1 MEQTITGKSC
11 WISVDAFQSFVRIA
25 IQERIPQGRVC
36 RDVISIKTAKRLIK
50 HLESAIAE
58 VEETDGSEN

>member
-25 IQERIPQGRVC
+25 MQERIPKGRVC
-36 RDVISIKTAKRLIK
+36 RDVLPLKTAKRLVK
-50 HLESAIAE
+50 VLEAAIAE
-58 VEETDGSEN
+58 VEEEDGTKD